1 MKKLIPKNVFQKSKI
16 KVKSGVLDGIILDYN
31 LNNNGIL
38 SKPFNNSYGFMLNLV
53 SEKVKFLKG
62 SLDMIYPSI
71 IQKKYEIKTNQI
83 DKKVDLL
90 RNSSLENFKGNRI
103 DIKKDIYKI
112 NKNKKIFQSVFA
124 KYPIYIKVKG
134 KFSPHLY
141 SLMEKYK

>member
-1 MKKLIPKNVFQKSKI
+1 
-16 KVKSGVLDGIILDYN
+16 
-31 LNNNGIL
+31 
-38 SKPFNNSYGFMLNLV
+38 
-53 SEKVKFLKG
+53 
-62 SLDMIYPSI
+62 MIYPSI
-71 IQKKYEIKTNQI
+71 IQKKYEIKANQS

-112 NKNKKIFQSVFA
+112 NKDNKIFQSVFA